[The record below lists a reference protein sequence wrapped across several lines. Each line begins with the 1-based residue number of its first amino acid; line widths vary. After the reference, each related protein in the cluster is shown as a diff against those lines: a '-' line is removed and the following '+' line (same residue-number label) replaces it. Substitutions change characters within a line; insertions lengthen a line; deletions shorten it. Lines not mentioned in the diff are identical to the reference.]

1 MNVDQFLTDK
11 GYDLESV
18 GLGELKEL
26 FEAYVSSRLAEVSA
40 RLNELEEIVQWV
52 ERKCKAYPDICT
64 IAEPNILNRKSAIR
78 VMLHLAFA
86 EAAACKRTYRRIAQE
101 QSKENATLRAEL
113 ERLKEQL
120 IIVWECNECKWFAN
134 PQNEGEKCKCG
145 GTCVKTVYAK
155 ASEHQIV
162 KQSNEISRLEA
173 TVARLT
179 GERDAQ
185 AEKRLD
191 ILLNDD
197 CIRTIKKLTPEG
209 GEEISFGGIMG
220 GVRLKWSGPTVELPN
235 LPSCRVS
242 TGHCWI
248 ANEGNYK
255 SKCIN
260 CNLLATW
267 KLPTAESIDTET
279 ALSRTQQALRR
290 LLTAIKAAMP
300 TIDFY
305 FKREIASPSNHQEFT
320 RESSETIRQLH
331 KSISA
336 AEAASDTPQGAAVSE
351 KEK

>member
-1 MNVDQFLTDK
+1 MSETEDKARELTEQRKTILDDPANTLFVRERLDPDNEHSDIAKEQGRWQVAIYDFLCRQSE
-11 GYDLESV
+11 YP
-18 GLGELKEL
+18 
-26 FEAYVSSRLAEVSA
+26 EAIDGGGCDSGDPLDFTLAEINQ
-40 RLNELEEIVQWV
+40 LIVQ
-52 ERKCKAYPDICT
+52 
-64 IAEPNILNRKSAIR
+64 
-78 VMLHLAFA
+78 
-86 EAAACKRTYRRIAQE
+86 
-101 QSKENATLRAEL
+101 
-113 ERLKEQL
+113 LK
-120 IIVWECNECKWFAN
+120 NDRNDA
-134 PQNEGEKCKCG
+134 
-145 GTCVKTVYAK
+145 
-155 ASEHQIV
+155 
-162 KQSNEISRLEA
+162 
-173 TVARLT
+173 VARLT

-279 ALSRTQQALRR
+279 ALSQTQQALRR
-290 LLTAIKAAMP
+290 RAERACSYWVRDGEDGYGHMT
-300 TIDFY
+300 F
-305 FKREIASPSNHQEFT
+305 REEDVQRCIEKW
-320 RESSETIRQLH
+320 L
-331 KSISA
+331 
-336 AEAASDTPQGAAVSE
+336 AEAASDTPQIIKAHSKSEYKRLVVQAEGKNVVVEPPSDTPQGAQAQE
-351 KEK
+351 GQ